1 MIWVWTKNFI
11 LLCEMALLF
20 EGFSSKKNHPKDF
33 LGRKLFHACTLV
45 YWYDTSMFVRNVAR
59 QSCGIEVFLTLGKWC
74 EIRDVGTKKRFN
86 PFLFILILKPWRW
99 NPFVSSNKT
108 HQKLRKKIFTSK
120 RRVFFCWFVSSQ
132 KKNDRSTWVNMA
144 QHWSVNNHKQEGPG
158 PQTSAEI
165 WGLNDGTLGQLPIHV
180 SPQKAKSNL
189 LGAGPMM
196 ASDPTSSLVTLK
208 FVATNPGRPHL
219 RGRGWWWWCSIVVG
233 IML

>member
-11 LLCEMALLF
+11 LLCEMDVLF

-108 HQKLRKKIFTSK
+108 HQKLRKKSSPQNGVF
-120 RRVFFCWFVSSQ
+120 FFCWFVSSQ
-132 KKNDRSTWVNMA
+132 KKTTGQHGSTWLNIGRSTITNRKDPDPKLRLKSEVWMMGPWVNYQFM
-144 QHWSVNNHKQEGPG
+144 
-158 PQTSAEI
+158 
-165 WGLNDGTLGQLPIHV
+165 
-180 SPQKAKSNL
+180 
-189 LGAGPMM
+189 
-196 ASDPTSSLVTLK
+196 
-208 FVATNPGRPHL
+208 
-219 RGRGWWWWCSIVVG
+219 
-233 IML
+233 